1 MEHNELGFFINEH
14 KGIAYARDGISRT
27 YYFQSQ
33 QDGSGDFTAVTPPK
47 LAELDS
53 EALYKL
59 IMRKK

>member
-1 MEHNELGFFINEH
+1 MKHSDIGFFINEH
-14 KGIAYARDGISRT
+14 KGIAYAKDGISGT

-33 QDGSGDFTAVTPPK
+33 QDGSGEFTAVTPQE